1 VGWDDEQ
8 ILVVPLTEMASVT
21 VRENLIRTTMYII
34 SPALANDGVNITR
47 SQLYHPQHQHL
58 FRPCG

>member
-1 VGWDDEQ
+1 
-8 ILVVPLTEMASVT
+8 MASVT
-21 VRENLIRTTMYII
+21 ARENLVRTTMYII

-58 FRPCG
+58 FRPGG